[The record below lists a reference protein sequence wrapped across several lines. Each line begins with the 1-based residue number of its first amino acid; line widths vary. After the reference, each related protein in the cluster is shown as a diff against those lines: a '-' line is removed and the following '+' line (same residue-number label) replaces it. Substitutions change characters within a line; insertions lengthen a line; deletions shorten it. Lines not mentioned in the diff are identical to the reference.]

1 MTRKKLLLH
10 LVLFILTFY
19 TTVLAGALWA
29 GVNIFEQPYMIHK
42 GLPFS
47 LTLMSI
53 LLAHELS
60 HYFASRKHNV
70 EATLPYFIPA
80 PPVISPIGTFGAF
93 IKMKSPVI
101 TRNALLDIGVSGPL
115 AGFIISVGVSI
126 VGISLSKVVPVQ
138 ETKEAMILGDSLLF
152 STLSQWILNYKPGV
166 QDVLLHPVAFAGWI
180 GFLVTSLN
188 LLPVGQLDG
197 GHIAYAL
204 FGERCAHLSKVLI
217 PILFLLGIFLWIAWA
232 FWAIVLLILGLKHPP
247 VYYREIPLE
256 GRRRFL
262 GWLGFFIFLITFVPQ
277 PFKFSLLSF
286 LGILRSYNY

>member
-10 LVLFILTFY
+10 LILFIVTFF
-19 TTVLAGALWA
+19 TTVLAGALLA
-29 GVNIFEQPYMIHK
+29 GVDIFEQPDMIHK

-60 HYFASRKHNV
+60 HYFASRKHKV

-126 VGISLSKVVPVQ
+126 VGLSLSRVVPIQ
-138 ETKEAMILGDSLLF
+138 ETKEAFRLGDSLLF
-152 STLSQWILNYKPGV
+152 STLSQLILDYQPGT

-180 GFLVTSLN
+180 GFFVTSLN
-188 LLPVGQLDG
+188 LLPIGQLDG

-204 FGERCAHLSKVLI
+204 LGERHAYLSKILI
-217 PILFLLGIFLWIAWA
+217 PVLFLLGIFLWIG
-232 FWAIVLLILGLKHPP
+232 WAIWAVLLLVLGLKHPP
-247 VYYREIPLE
+247 IFYSDVPLD
-256 GRRRFL
+256 GKRKFL
-262 GWLGFFIFLITFVPQ
+262 GWCGFFIFLITFIPE
-277 PFKFSLLSF
+277 PFKFS
-286 LGILRSYNY
+286 